1 MPCRGCKDPKPAAT
15 SSQREWDFFESLFAS
30 LPRLAS
36 EPSCMECVEKHLGVA
51 QVVAGE
57 VFDGHPGHL
66 KLIGN
71 LRLAEE
77 HSMEWPALHDA
88 IRDAR
93 RAYQSR
99 RIMPD
104 WLALEKLTTSTLAGV

>member
-1 MPCRGCKDPKPAAT
+1 MPCKGCKDPRPIQGAT
-15 SSQREWDFFESLFAS
+15 VHEWDFFERVFAS

-51 QVVAGE
+51 QVLAGE

-77 HSMEWPALHDA
+77 HSQDWPALHDA
-88 IRDAR
+88 LREAR
-93 RAYQSR
+93 RGYQSR
-99 RIMPD
+99 RTMPD
-104 WLALEKLTTSTLAGV
+104 WAALERLAAAIR